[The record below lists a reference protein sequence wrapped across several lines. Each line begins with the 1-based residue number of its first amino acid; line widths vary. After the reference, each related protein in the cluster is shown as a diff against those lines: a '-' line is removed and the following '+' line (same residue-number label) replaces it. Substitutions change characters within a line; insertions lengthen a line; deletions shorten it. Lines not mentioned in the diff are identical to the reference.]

1 MFSGSGALA
10 FIASHNASRVLGID
24 ISPRAI
30 EYARINAQRLGL
42 NEKVTFRQG
51 GMWSALDP
59 DEKFD
64 VIFANPPLLPV
75 EPESL
80 LEMAIADSPEMRLTQ
95 EFIRGISN
103 HLTPVGRAFMAFSDA
118 CRVYVGDP
126 LKFVQSLA
134 EAANLNMSVKAAWD
148 VGYEVYRVLK
158 FHPKFF

>member
-1 MFSGSGALA
+1 MFSGIGALA
-10 FIASHNASRVLGID
+10 FIASHNASRVVGVE
-24 ISPRAI
+24 ISPLAVQ
-30 EYARINAQRLGL
+30 YARMNAQRLGL
-42 NEKVTFRQG
+42 DGKVSFIQG
-51 GMWSALDP
+51 SLWNTIHP

-95 EFIRGISN
+95 EFIKGIPN
-103 HLTPVGRAFMAFSDA
+103 HLTPVGRVFMAFSDA
-118 CRVYVGDP
+118 CKVYVGDP
-126 LKFVQSLA
+126 LKFVKSLA
-134 EAANLNMSVKAAWD
+134 EAANLNMSVKTEWD